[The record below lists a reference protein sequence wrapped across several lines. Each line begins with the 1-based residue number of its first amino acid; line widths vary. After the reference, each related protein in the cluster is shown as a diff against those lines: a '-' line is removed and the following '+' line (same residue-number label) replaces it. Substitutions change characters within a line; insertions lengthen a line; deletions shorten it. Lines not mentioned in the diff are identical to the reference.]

1 LEPLFRVKFPKGDH
15 VIYDSKWEEGPNGSG
30 KTPFLLDELSYYDF
44 RIKSTSLLV
53 YGDVKIEFFHVN
65 SLAANKKEKAFH
77 FWFHTGFIDQSG
89 VLSMDKPMIEKA
101 A

>member
-1 LEPLFRVKFPKGDH
+1 M
-15 VIYDSKWEEGPNGSG
+15 
-30 KTPFLLDELSYYDF
+30 
-44 RIKSTSLLV
+44 
-53 YGDVKIEFFHVN
+53 KIEFFHVN

-101 A
+101 AKDKKCTKFD